1 MSPRWGGGRQSRAS
15 RFAMIRYSVKPADA
29 RLTGHNTRSLRQH
42 SNPLVVVTTRSD
54 IRWVDDRMMWGRLCA
69 WMTESVATT
78 TATLHRTCLR
88 HIPIFVYAT
97 FRSLQ
102 PPPPRMTSSFASGVI
117 ECKGLKIRPIRG
129 GYMLTNQRRVSVDQS
144 ERRSSKFDQSEPS
157 SRMRMRCTLL
167 TV

>member
-42 SNPLVVVTTRSD
+42 SNPFVVVTTRSD

-88 HIPIFVYAT
+88 HIPISA
-97 FRSLQ
+97 
-102 PPPPRMTSSFASGVI
+102 ASTTPHDVI
-117 ECKGLKIRPIRG
+117 VREWGHRVQGARDS
-129 GYMLTNQRRVSVDQS
+129 TNQRRVYVDQS
-144 ERRSSKFDQSEPS
+144 EEGI
-157 SRMRMRCTLL
+157 C
-167 TV
+167 